1 MFNIKFPKVRDR
13 ISLTSKNIQRE
24 LKALEEA
31 KFTGYL
37 LAELPGALVYLFY
50 DSGYPLGGAVEDNRG
65 RRLERF
71 SEAAE
76 LVAKEGRI
84 RPVPATA
91 FKVSGELLPHLAGY
105 FASRLVAEDLPG
117 ELTNLPEMVEKL
129 KNSSFTGI
137 LWGRGSREV
146 VVFFSFGEVLGIFVD
161 GHKAGLGEAS
171 VAVKECRVSLY
182 NTERAL
188 EVESVI
194 FSREQAARRLAEL
207 YRRVY
212 ELVRGALGA
221 AEGFELVLRE
231 SLIVLSD
238 RMPLLNPFMGFVDVK
253 GPELKLDPAVDPSEI
268 AEGFLR
274 ALAQAAKVYLSDEPE
289 VMRAVLNEVK
299 AEAGR
304 MGVRL

>member
-1 MFNIKFPKVRDR
+1 MFNIKFPRVRDR
-13 ISLTSKNIQRE
+13 FSLTAKNIERE

-37 LAELPGALVYLFY
+37 VAEIPGSLVYLFY
-50 DSGYPLGGAVEDNRG
+50 DSGYPLGGAIEDNRG

-71 SEAAE
+71 SEAKAIIE
-76 LVAKEGRI
+76 KQGRL

-117 ELTNLPEMVEKL
+117 ELMNLPEMVEKL

-137 LWGRGSREV
+137 LWGRGQREV
-146 VVFFSFGEVLGIFVD
+146 VLFFYFGEILAIFVD
-161 GHKAGLGEAS
+161 GLKAGLGEAS
-171 VAVKECRVSLY
+171 VAIKSCRVSIY

-188 EVESVI
+188 EIESLI
-194 FSREQAARRLAEL
+194 FAREQTARRLSGL
-207 YRRVY
+207 YKRVY
-212 ELVRGALGA
+212 QLVKEAVGSP
-221 AEGFELVLRE
+221 EGFELVLRE
-231 SLIVLSD
+231 TLIVMSD
-238 RMPLLNPFMGFVDVK
+238 RAPLLNPFMGFVDLK
-253 GPELKLDPAVDPSEI
+253 GPELRLDSAVDPSEI

-274 ALAQAAKVYLSDEPE
+274 ALVQAVRLYLSDEPE
-289 VMRAVLNEVK
+289 VMKAAINEIK

-304 MGVRL
+304 MGVAL

>member
-1 MFNIKFPKVRDR
+1 M
-13 ISLTSKNIQRE
+13 TAKNLERE

-50 DSGYPLGGAVEDNRG
+50 DSGYPLGGAVEDTRG

-71 SEAAE
+71 SEAKE
-76 LVAKEGRI
+76 LIAKEGRL
-84 RPVPATA
+84 RPIPASA

-117 ELTNLPEMVEKL
+117 ELVNLPEMVEKL

-137 LWGRGSREV
+137 LWGRGKDEV
-146 VVFFSFGEVLGIFVD
+146 VIFFSFGEILGIFVN

-171 VAVKECRVSLY
+171 VAIKTCRVSLY

-194 FSREQAARRLAEL
+194 FAREQTARHLSGL
-207 YRRVY
+207 YKRVY
-212 ELVRGALGA
+212 NLVKEALGS
-221 AEGFELVLRE
+221 AEEFELVLRE
-231 SLIVLSD
+231 ALIVASD
-238 RMPLLNPFMGFVDVK
+238 RVPLLNPFMGFVSVK
-253 GPELKLDPAVDPSEI
+253 GGELALDSALDPSEI
-268 AEGFLR
+268 AEGFLK
-274 ALAQAAKVYLSDEPE
+274 ALLQAAKIYLSDEPE
-289 VMRAVLNEVK
+289 VMRAVVNEVK

-304 MGVRL
+304 LGVAL